1 MSADNFTTVTSIY
14 TVTVLVQAFINLL
27 KYYNSL
33 LIFFFCLQSQYP
45 QSISFVAAR
54 IISPKQ
60 TKNPDD
66 ITFMSLQNSAM
77 TIMDI
82 E

>member
-33 LIFFFCLQSQYP
+33 LIFFCLQSQYP
-45 QSISFVAAR
+45 QPISFVAAR

-66 ITFMSLQNSAM
+66 ITLMSLQNSAM